1 MEAYNMASKKK
12 KRKKGISLRLLY
24 SCLIVVT
31 VVVFSFTMFSA
42 YLLAS
47 TFSSLPEATNE
58 HISMEKAAHELMD
71 ASDYLTEN
79 VQRFTVDGNMKFLK
93 AYFTE
98 AFDNNRR
105 ESAIKKM
112 SSDPKCKDALSQL
125 QEAMDS
131 SLELMK
137 QEYYAMRLVIDAK
150 KYKEYPEILDSVE
163 LKAADKALSE
173 DEKMRLANKL
183 VLNDDY
189 YGIKDNIRTNMQE
202 SLTELENLTLSEEN
216 NSLHNLHK
224 QLIIVC
230 IMTVIQTLSIVF
242 MVILTSHLGIKPI
255 LKAVEKIKIDD
266 PIPEI
271 GANEFR
277 YLAHT
282 YNKMY
287 SIYKNSLE
295 RLNFKASHDELTG
308 AYNRS
313 GYELLLSS
321 VDLSTTH
328 LILFDLDNFKGI
340 NDNYGHE
347 TGDRVLKKLVDTLK
361 NNFRIDDYI
370 CRIGGDEFV
379 VFMVHSSPAMKNLI
393 TTKIENINNQLSEE
407 TDGIPPIS
415 TSVGIVH
422 GTDVKDSSTLFEKAD
437 EAMYKSKQK
446 GKRTLTFYS

>member
-1 MEAYNMASKKK
+1 MEVYNMASKKK

-31 VVVFSFTMFSA
+31 AVVFSFTMFSA

-47 TFSSLPEATNE
+47 TFSSLSESTNE

-71 ASDYLTEN
+71 ASDCLTEN
-79 VQRFTVDGNMKFLK
+79 VQRFTVDGDMKFLK

-183 VLNDDY
+183 MLNDDY
-189 YGIKDNIRTNMQE
+189 YGIKENIRTNMQE

>member
-1 MEAYNMASKKK
+1 
-12 KRKKGISLRLLY
+12 
-24 SCLIVVT
+24 
-31 VVVFSFTMFSA
+31 
-42 YLLAS
+42 
-47 TFSSLPEATNE
+47 
-58 HISMEKAAHELMD
+58 
-71 ASDYLTEN
+71 
-79 VQRFTVDGNMKFLK
+79 
-93 AYFTE
+93 
-98 AFDNNRR
+98 
-105 ESAIKKM
+105 
-112 SSDPKCKDALSQL
+112 
-125 QEAMDS
+125 
-131 SLELMK
+131 
-137 QEYYAMRLVIDAK
+137 
-150 KYKEYPEILDSVE
+150 
-163 LKAADKALSE
+163 
-173 DEKMRLANKL
+173 MRLANKL

-189 YGIKDNIRTNMQE
+189 YGIKENIRTNMQE

-361 NNFRIDDYI
+361 NNFRMDDYI